1 MPDIKF
7 KIIAEDGDARITRFK
22 TRHNTLETPFF
33 MPVATKM
40 AVKHLTT
47 SDLNKIGIQAII
59 SNALVLDLSRTG
71 DYIKKQGGIHNLMNF
86 KGSIFT
92 DSGGFQM
99 IRSSFYE
106 KTTENGVVFK
116 DPLNNKK
123 SFLATPEYVTQLQE
137 KLGSDVAMV
146 LDDHNA
152 HTHTKEKHA
161 HAVLQ
166 TYEWGKRCLQAKIDK
181 KQLMFGIIQGGTY
194 LDLRKKSAQLT
205 QSLDFDGIALGGLA
219 TGEPIPIMKK
229 VVNTVTKIINK
240 NKPRYLMG
248 LGSPV
253 EIINTIGMGIDCFDS
268 TYPTQ
273 NARHSTLFTHQGKI
287 DIAKGRYLHDENPI
301 DENCNCYACKNYSRA
316 YICHLVKADEP
327 IAHRLKTYHN
337 VYFMNNLMREA
348 KTAIKEHRFK
358 QFEKEFAK
366 NFTRK
371 NTQKSKNVSIV

>member
-1 MPDIKF
+1 MADIKF
-7 KIIAEDGDARITRFK
+7 KIVAEDGDARITKFK
-22 TRHNTLETPFF
+22 TRHGWLETPFF

-59 SNALVLDLSRTG
+59 SNALVLELSRTG
-71 DYIKKQGGIHNLMNF
+71 DYIKRRGGIHKLMNF
-86 KGSIFT
+86 EGSIFT

-116 DPLNNKK
+116 DPVNNKK
-123 SFLATPEYVTQLQE
+123 SFLATPESITQLQE

-161 HAVLQ
+161 HAVMQ
-166 TYEWGKRCLQAKIDK
+166 TYEWGKRCLAAKTDD

-194 LDLRKKSAQLT
+194 FDLRKKSAQLT
-205 QSLDFDGIALGGLA
+205 QSLNFDGIALGGLA

-229 VVNTVTKIINK
+229 VVKTVTKIIDK

-273 NARHSTLFTHQGKI
+273 NARHNTLFTHHGKI
-287 DIAKGRYLHDENPI
+287 DIAKERHLHDENPI
-301 DENCNCYACKNYSRA
+301 DQGCNCYTCKNYSRA
-316 YICHLVKADEP
+316 YVCHLAKSEEP

-337 VYFMNNLMREA
+337 VYFMNNLMKEA
-348 KTAIKEHRFK
+348 KIAIKENRYK
-358 QFEKEFAK
+358 QFEKEFTK

-371 NTQKSKNVSIV
+371 KPIQSKNVTVI